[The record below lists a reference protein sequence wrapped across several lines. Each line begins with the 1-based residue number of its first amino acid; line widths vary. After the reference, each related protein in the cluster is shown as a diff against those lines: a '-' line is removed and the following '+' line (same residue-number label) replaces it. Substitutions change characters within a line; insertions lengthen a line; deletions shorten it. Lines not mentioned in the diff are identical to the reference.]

1 MTDLEKA
8 KATQLANIEKRCG
21 KSLNELC
28 QLLKASG
35 LVKHGELLA
44 HLKQTLAMGHGD
56 ANAMVHYYF
65 AQTTPATA
73 ASNDTSA
80 ATSDADP
87 LDAIYTGPKAALRPI
102 HEAFMQMMAGWGEFE
117 RAPKKTY
124 VSLRRKKQF
133 AMLGPASQSRV
144 ELGLNMKGVA
154 ATDRLIE
161 QAAGGMCQYKV
172 KISTVS
178 EIDAELMAWVRIA
191 FDSAA

>member
-8 KATQLANIEKRCG
+8 KATQLANIEKRSG
-21 KSLNELC
+21 KNLHELC
-28 QLLKASG
+28 QLLKATG

-65 AQTTPATA
+65 GQATPDASGATA
-73 ASNDTSA
+73 VATSA
-80 ATSDADP
+80 ADP

-102 HEAFMQMMAGWGEFE
+102 HEAFMHMIDGWGEFE

-124 VSLRRKKQF
+124 ISLRRKKQF
-133 AMLGPASQSRV
+133 AMLGPASQTRV
-144 ELGLNMKGVA
+144 ELGLNMKGVP
-154 ATDRLIE
+154 ATERLIE

>member
-1 MTDLEKA
+1 MTDPDKA
-8 KATQLANIEKRCG
+8 VATQLANIEKRSG

-28 QLLKASG
+28 QILKATG

-56 ANAMVHYYF
+56 ANAMVHYYS
-65 AQTTPATA
+65 AQANPAP
-73 ASNDTSA
+73 ASET
-80 ATSDADP
+80 DAEDP

-102 HEAFMQMMAGWGEFE
+102 HEAFMQIVDGWGEFE

-124 VSLRRKKQF
+124 ISLRRKKQF
-133 AMLGPASQSRV
+133 AMLGPASQTRV
-144 ELGLNMKGVA
+144 ELGLNMKGVPG
-154 ATDRLIE
+154 TERLLE

-172 KISTVS
+172 KISAVS